1 MEEDFIYLPT
11 STTKTT
17 FTIYGCGK
25 FREEK
30 RVLNRAEAALLYVEL
45 HKWLFQEQVD
55 ETIETN

>member
-55 ETIETN
+55 